1 MHHHKWRFIISAL
14 IIPVALYVVFVVSPY
29 GQAVWIAMTD
39 WGGYSAS
46 WNFVGLDN
54 FVRVFRDTDFLRALG
69 HNVILLIVCPALI
82 ILLGLFLATM
92 ITFGGSGQRG
102 SRAVTG
108 VRGAGF
114 YRIVYFFPS
123 VLSIAVIAVMW
134 QAVFEPRNGLLNGFL
149 TAVGLDGLRQVWLG
163 DPRTSLASVI
173 AVMVWVSAGFYVVL
187 FTAAMA
193 SIPTEIIEAALIDGA
208 NRWATFWRIVL
219 PLVWSP
225 VQTAIIFLII
235 GALDAF
241 AVVQI
246 LTNGGPDNSSTVM
259 ALYMYET
266 AFKSSNFGYASAI
279 GVTLLVITL
288 VLTTVTLRITRREI

>member
-1 MHHHKWRFIISAL
+1 MHQHKWRFILSAL
-14 IIPVALYVVFVVSPY
+14 IIPVALYVIFVVSPY

-54 FVRVFRDTDFLRALG
+54 FARVLRDADFLRALG
-69 HNVILLIVCPALI
+69 HNVIMLVVCPVLI

-92 ITFGGSGQRG
+92 ITFGGSGRSG
-102 SRAVTG
+102 NRAVTG

-114 YRIVYFFPS
+114 YRVVYFFPS

-149 TAVGLDGLRQVWLG
+149 TAVGLAGLRQVWLG
-163 DPRTSLASVI
+163 DPRTALASVI

-235 GALDAF
+235 GALDGF

-259 ALYMYET
+259 SLYMYDT

-288 VLTTVTLRITRREI
+288 VLTTVTLRITRREV